1 MFRNYRQACEVLQ
14 TLLESVRLD
23 HLWTSNGPTDAALR
37 YRDANGGPLPSGERI
52 MLLAAFDLWNDT
64 GGLKFAEVPGPLDPQ
79 RAQKLL
85 SLLSAM
91 TYGSDAV
98 DRWLHKEK
106 SVHA

>member
-1 MFRNYRQACEVLQ
+1 MFRNGRQKSEVLQ

-37 YRDANGGPLPSGERI
+37 YCDANGGPLSSGERI
-52 MLLAAFDLWNDT
+52 MLLAVFDLWNGT
-64 GGLKFAEVPGPLDPQ
+64 GGLKFAEMPGPLDPR

-91 TYGSDAV
+91 TYGNDAV
-98 DRWLHKEK
+98 DRWLQTEK

>member
-1 MFRNYRQACEVLQ
+1 MFRNSRQKSEVLQ
-14 TLLESVRLD
+14 TLLESVSLD
-23 HLWTSNGPTDAALR
+23 HLWTPNGPTDAALR
-37 YRDANGGPLPSGERI
+37 YRDANGGPLSSGERI
-52 MLLAAFDLWNDT
+52 MLLATFDLWNGT
-64 GGLKFAEVPGPLDPQ
+64 GGLKFAEMPGPLDPR

-98 DRWLHKEK
+98 DRWLEREK